1 MVSVMAEK
9 IKTWT
14 LRFPAKE
21 NSNMEKVMVDS
32 PIVLQYQVKKK
43 YRLISRNF
51 WGMKKSASAPEAS
64 FYNFLNPPPKLK
76 KKNVLIISNI

>member
-21 NSNMEKVMVDS
+21 NSNMEKAMVDS

-51 WGMKKSASAPEAS
+51 SGMKKTASAPEAS